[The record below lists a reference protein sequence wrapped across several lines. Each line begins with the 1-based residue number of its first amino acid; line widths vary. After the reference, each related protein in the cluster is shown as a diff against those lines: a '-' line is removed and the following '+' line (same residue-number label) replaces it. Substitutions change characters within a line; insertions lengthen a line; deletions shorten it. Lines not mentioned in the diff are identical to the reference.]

1 VQPVVQDQLEPKVSQ
16 EPQEYQEFQVSQ
28 DIEDELELRVHKVTQ
43 ELQVLM
49 ELMER
54 QDPPVHR
61 EFVDHRVQEE
71 KLVQRVETVKMV
83 YPD

>member
-1 VQPVVQDQLEPKVSQ
+1 M
-16 EPQEYQEFQVSQ
+16 
-28 DIEDELELRVHKVTQ
+28 
-43 ELQVLM
+43 QVLM